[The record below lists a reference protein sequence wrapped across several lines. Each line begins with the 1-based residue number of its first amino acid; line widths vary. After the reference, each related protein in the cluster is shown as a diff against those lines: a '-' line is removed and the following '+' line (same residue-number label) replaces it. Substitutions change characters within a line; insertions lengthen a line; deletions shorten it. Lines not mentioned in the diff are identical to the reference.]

1 MDVFFLL
8 TVNLF
13 NIRQKTMYKKNLK
26 FLVMSK
32 DMAKSLVAA
41 ALMVAFSTPVAA
53 NTATGSRSASGA
65 FSKQADGIVMRTGA
79 DGSNNWGAMQGVK
92 GLEDLIGKT
101 EAEIKNAALTPG
113 STLSDAEPDK
123 VFFLY
128 NVKTGKFLN
137 AGGYWGTHVSLKDY
151 PLSLWAETHTYKLP
165 SSSTTQTLIDFIQN
179 METGQGKYL
188 GWVGKDG
195 GTGTDDGVFIDR
207 HQDENTHYGWVFEP
221 LKNDTQNT
229 YKIYTYATNK
239 PYSTLIAK
247 STKYYLCA
255 NGDETDQDK
264 NCGAFSESYI
274 ESKNYDA
281 YSTWRV
287 LSMKQIYDLIT
298 EQSSDN
304 MTSALDLSYRLDCP
318 GFSRGDKDIKE
329 KWKLSTFA
337 TGTNATGTKGGWRFG
352 LEKLHNT
359 EKTLTGSGG
368 SGESTDLDK
377 YDFNGLSSSNP
388 YTFDKIT
395 YTGKE
400 DYERRLGKYFCADAK
415 NLRGVIYQD
424 VDIKAP
430 GSYIIEC
437 KGYSTTKKAKIF
449 ATWLDKEGKE
459 DKASLHQ
466 NVLNQVSYMP
476 KTEQVLLHVNEQ
488 NMDYAGKN
496 FYGQRKYIN
505 TVLVQVPD
513 ITPKPSDGN
522 YGTIRFGLIIGDNQ
536 DDTDVHDVK
545 NEWTVFDDFRLL
557 YASDDNGVDL
567 ILDEDRDNLSYL
579 KDCDITYKNRVLHLN
594 KTFTKDKW
602 NSFVLPVSLKR
613 DQFRQAFGAN
623 ARLAKL
629 SGLTSSEIQFK
640 TIDMDGMADNVDV
653 LDAYTPYI
661 IFPTKIHD
669 TDKTK
674 VSPAYKA
681 SLTKR
686 NGESTPVVIKAN
698 HYDIPN
704 VTFKTD
710 DANKNDLSQMN
721 TDTWVSDVTTTVE
734 NSNGSMKAYGTFART
749 FGQNVTQNVTDE
761 KADDYGVYKFTDH
774 YIISKRDDLKGSYFF
789 DKGNLYY
796 SSERVRGLRGF
807 SCWFKPVNSSSATTK
822 LNLYI
827 DGVANGT
834 TGIDDVAFGDEE
846 PIGKAAKGIYNMNG
860 QLVSNGSDTTNLPAG
875 MYIVNGKKCVVK

>member
-1 MDVFFLL
+1 
-8 TVNLF
+8 
-13 NIRQKTMYKKNLK
+13 MYKKNLK

-65 FSKQADGIVMRTGA
+65 FSKQADGIVMPTDA

-92 GLEDLIGKT
+92 GLEDLVGKT
-101 EAEIKNAALTPG
+101 EDEIKKAALGPDEG
-113 STLSDAEPDK
+113 LSDADQDK

-151 PLSLWAETHTYKLP
+151 PLSLWAVKNTVTNQIEFK
-165 SSSTTQTLIDFIQN
+165 QN
-179 METGQGKYL
+179 METGQGQYL
-188 GWVGKDG
+188 GWMDGSKDY
-195 GTGTDDGVFIDR
+195 DDGVFIDR
-207 HQDENTHYGWVFEP
+207 NLTDGTHYGWGFE
-221 LKNDTQNT
+221 LQENGKYT
-229 YKIYTYATNK
+229 YKIYTYK
-239 PYSTLIAK
+239 TLIPTLL

-255 NGDETDQDK
+255 NGDVTDQDK
-264 NCGAFSESYI
+264 NCEAYSDADIKKKNI
-274 ESKNYDA
+274 ED

-287 LSMKQIYDLIT
+287 LSMQQIYDLIT
-298 EQSSDN
+298 EQSSDI

-318 GFSRGDKDIKE
+318 GFSRGDKDITV
-329 KWKLSTFA
+329 WKVRNFPE
-337 TGTNATGTKGGWRFG
+337 GTKGGWRFG
-352 LEKLHNT
+352 LEHLYNT
-359 EKTLTGSGG
+359 YNTLTGSG
-368 SGESTDLDK
+368 ESSKLDK
-377 YDFNGLSSSNP
+377 YDVNNLSSSN
-388 YTFDKIT
+388 YTFEGTKYTDK
-395 YTGKE
+395 
-400 DYERRLGKYFCADAK
+400 DNYERHLGKYFCADVK
-415 NLRGVIYQD
+415 NKRGVIYQD
-424 VDIKAP
+424 VVIKAP

-437 KGYSTTKKAKIF
+437 KGYSTTTKAKIF
-449 ATWLDKEGKE
+449 ASWFDKKGGTE
-459 DKASLHQ
+459 DKALLHQ
-466 NVLNQVSYMP
+466 NVLNQVSYMS
-476 KTEQVLLHVNEQ
+476 KAEQEKLHVSEQ

-505 TVLVQVPD
+505 TVLVQVPESKKQ
-513 ITPKPSDGN
+513 TDGS
-522 YGTIRFGLIIGDNQ
+522 YGIIRFGLIIGDDQN
-536 DDTDVHDVK
+536 DTKVDAA

-557 YASDDNGVDL
+557 YASDDKRADL
-567 ILDEDRDNLSYL
+567 ILDEDRDNLDYL
-579 KDCDITYKNRVLHLN
+579 KDCSNTYKNTVLHLN

-629 SGLTSSEIQFK
+629 SGLTSSEIQFE

-681 SLTKR
+681 KLTSTK
-686 NGESTPVVIKAN
+686 GESGTQDVVIKAN

-721 TDTWVSDVTTTVE
+721 TDTWVSDVTTTVG

-834 TGIDDVAFGDEE
+834 TGIDEVAFGDEE
-846 PIGKAAKGIYNMNG
+846 PTGKAAKGIYNMNG

-875 MYIVNGKKCVVK
+875 MYIVNGKKCVVR

>member
-1 MDVFFLL
+1 
-8 TVNLF
+8 
-13 NIRQKTMYKKNLK
+13 
-26 FLVMSK
+26 MSK
-32 DMAKSLVAA
+32 DMAKSLVVA

-65 FSKQADGIVMRTGA
+65 FSKQTDGIVMPTDA
-79 DGSNNWGAMQGVK
+79 DGSNGSNASGGLV
-92 GLEDLIGKT
+92 GLEFLKGKT
-101 EAEIKNAALTPG
+101 EDEIMNVAVTSDEG
-113 STLSDAEPDK
+113 LSDADPTK

-151 PLSLWAETHTYKLP
+151 PLSLWAKKNNYKLP

-179 METGQGKYL
+179 LETGQGKYL

-221 LKNDTQNT
+221 LKNDKQNT
-229 YKIYTYATNK
+229 YKIYTYATKK

-287 LSMKQIYDLIT
+287 LSMQQIYDLIT

-318 GFSRGDKDIKE
+318 GFSRGDKDITV
-329 KWKLSTFA
+329 WKVSNFPK
-337 TGTNATGTKGGWRFG
+337 GTKGGWRFG
-352 LEKLHNT
+352 LEKLYNT
-359 EKTLTGSGG
+359 DNTLTGSG
-368 SGESTDLDK
+368 ESTELDK
-377 YDFNGLSSSNP
+377 YDHNGLSSSTP
-388 YTFDKIT
+388 YTFEKSEYKDK
-395 YTGKE
+395 
-400 DYERRLGKYFCADAK
+400 DNYERHLGKYFCADVK
-415 NLRGVIYQD
+415 NRRGVIYQD
-424 VDIKAP
+424 VVIKAP

-437 KGYSTTKKAKIF
+437 KGYSTTPKAKIF
-449 ATWLDKEGKE
+449 ASWFDKKGGTE
-459 DKASLHQ
+459 DKALLHQ
-466 NVLNQVSYMP
+466 NVLNQVSYMS
-476 KTEQVLLHVNEQ
+476 KAEQEKLHVSEQ

-505 TVLVQVPD
+505 TVLVQVPESKKQ
-513 ITPKPSDGN
+513 TDGS
-522 YGTIRFGLIIGDNQ
+522 YGIIRFGLIIGDNQ
-536 DDTDVHDVK
+536 YDQTVK
-545 NEWTVFDDFRLL
+545 EADKEWTVFDDFRLL
-557 YASDDNGVDL
+557 YASDDKGTDL
-567 ILDEDRDNLSYL
+567 ILDEDRDNLNYL
-579 KDCDITYKNRVLHLN
+579 KDCSTTYKNKVLHLN

-629 SGLTSSEIQFK
+629 SNLTSSEIQFQ
-640 TIDMDGMADNVDV
+640 TVDMDKDDNAEV
-653 LDAYTPYI
+653 LKAYTPYI
-661 IFPTKIHD
+661 IFPTKIH
-669 TDKTK
+669 TDNTK
-674 VSPAYKA
+674 ASPAYKA
-681 SLTKR
+681 TLTKT
-686 NGESTPVVIKAN
+686 NGEQQDVVIKAN

-704 VTFKTD
+704 VTFKTNNE
-710 DANKNDLSQMN
+710 NKNDLSQMD
-721 TDTWVSDVTTTVE
+721 TKTWVSNVTTEVA
-734 NSNGSMKAYGTFART
+734 NSNGTMKAYGTFART
-749 FGQNVTQNVTDE
+749 FGNTATQNTTN
-761 KADDYGVYKFTDH
+761 ANAADYGVYEFKDRQ
-774 YIISKRDDLKGSYFF
+774 IISGRDNLIGSYFF
-789 DKGNLYY
+789 DQGNLYC
-796 SSERVRGLRGF
+796 SDKRPRGLRGF
-807 SCWFKPVNSSSATTK
+807 SCWFKPADSSKATK
-822 LNLYI
+822 LSLFI

-846 PIGKAAKGIYNMNG
+846 PTGKAAKGIYNMNG

-875 MYIVNGKKCVVK
+875 MYIVNGKKCVVR

>member
-1 MDVFFLL
+1 
-8 TVNLF
+8 
-13 NIRQKTMYKKNLK
+13 MYKKNLK

-65 FSKQADGIVMRTGA
+65 FSKQADGIVMPTDA

-92 GLEDLIGKT
+92 GLEDLVGKT
-101 EAEIKNAALTPG
+101 EDEIKKAALGPDEG
-113 STLSDAEPDK
+113 LSDADQDK

-151 PLSLWAETHTYKLP
+151 PLSLWAVKNTVTNQIEFK
-165 SSSTTQTLIDFIQN
+165 QN
-179 METGQGKYL
+179 METGQGQYL
-188 GWVGKDG
+188 GWMDG
-195 GTGTDDGVFIDR
+195 SKGYDDGVFIDR
-207 HQDENTHYGWVFEP
+207 NLTDGTHYGWGFE
-221 LKNDTQNT
+221 LQENGKYT
-229 YKIYTYATNK
+229 YKIYTYK
-239 PYSTLIAK
+239 TLIPTLL

-255 NGDETDQDK
+255 NGDVTDQDK
-264 NCGAFSESYI
+264 NCEAYSDADIKKKNI
-274 ESKNYDA
+274 ED

-287 LSMKQIYDLIT
+287 LSMQQIYDLIT
-298 EQSSDN
+298 EQSSDI

-318 GFSRGDKDIKE
+318 GFSRGDKDITV
-329 KWKLSTFA
+329 WKVRNFPE
-337 TGTNATGTKGGWRFG
+337 GTKGGWRFG
-352 LEKLHNT
+352 LEHLYNT
-359 EKTLTGSGG
+359 DNTLTGSG
-368 SGESTDLDK
+368 ESSKLDK
-377 YDFNGLSSSNP
+377 YDVNNLSSSN
-388 YTFDKIT
+388 YTFEGTKYTDK
-395 YTGKE
+395 
-400 DYERRLGKYFCADAK
+400 DNYERHLGKYFCADVK
-415 NLRGVIYQD
+415 NKRGVIYQD
-424 VDIKAP
+424 VVIKAP

-437 KGYSTTKKAKIF
+437 KGYSTTTKAKIF
-449 ATWLDKEGKE
+449 ASWFDKKGGTE
-459 DKASLHQ
+459 DKALLHQ
-466 NVLNQVSYMP
+466 NVLNQVSYMS
-476 KTEQVLLHVNEQ
+476 KAEQEKLHVSEQ

-505 TVLVQVPD
+505 TVLVQVPESKKQ
-513 ITPKPSDGN
+513 TDGS
-522 YGTIRFGLIIGDNQ
+522 YGIIRFGLIIGDDQN
-536 DDTDVHDVK
+536 DTKVDAA

-557 YASDDNGVDL
+557 YASDDKRADL
-567 ILDEDRDNLSYL
+567 ILDEDRDNLDYL
-579 KDCDITYKNRVLHLN
+579 KDCSNTYKNTVLHLN

-629 SGLTSSEIQFK
+629 SGLTSSEIQFE

-681 SLTKR
+681 KLTSTK
-686 NGESTPVVIKAN
+686 GESGTQDVVIKAN

-721 TDTWVSDVTTTVE
+721 TDTWVSDVTTTVG

-834 TGIDDVAFGDEE
+834 TGIDEVAFGDEE
-846 PIGKAAKGIYNMNG
+846 PTGKAAKGIYNMNG

-875 MYIVNGKKCVVK
+875 MYIVNGKKCVVR

>member
-1 MDVFFLL
+1 
-8 TVNLF
+8 
-13 NIRQKTMYKKNLK
+13 
-26 FLVMSK
+26 MSK

-53 NTATGSRSASGA
+53 NTATGSHAASGA
-65 FSKQADGIVMRTGA
+65 FSKQDDGIVMPTAA
-79 DGSNNWGAMQGVK
+79 DGSNNLGAIQGVK
-92 GLEDLIGKT
+92 GLEDLPGKT
-101 EAEIKNAALTPG
+101 EDEIMKAALESG

-151 PLSLWAETHTYKLP
+151 PLSLWAEKNTYG
-165 SSSTTQTLIDFIQN
+165 TQTLIDFKQN

-188 GWVGKDG
+188 GWMDG
-195 GTGTDDGVFIDR
+195 ATDPDDGVFIDR
-207 HQDENTHYGWVFEP
+207 KQNETTHYGWVFVP
-221 LKNDTQNT
+221 QNDGKNT
-229 YKIYTYATNK
+229 YKIYTYKTKSPTRFNK
-239 PYSTLIAK
+239 E
-247 STKYYLCA
+247 YYLCA
-255 NGDETDQDK
+255 NGDATDQDK
-264 NCGAFSESYI
+264 NCEAFSDTYI
-274 ESKNYDA
+274 QKNNLKD

-287 LSMKQIYDLIT
+287 LSMQQIYELLSK
-298 EQSSDN
+298 SSDN

-318 GFSRGDKDIKE
+318 GFSRGDRDIKE
-329 KWKLSTFA
+329 KWKLLTFA

-377 YDFNGLSSSNP
+377 YDVNHLSSS
-388 YTFDKIT
+388 YTFYGRD
-395 YTGKE
+395 YTNKKE
-400 DYERRLGKYFCADAK
+400 DYERHLGKYFCADAK

-437 KGYSTTKKAKIF
+437 KGYSTTTKAKIF
-449 ATWLDKEGKE
+449 ATWLDQKGNE
-459 DKASLHQ
+459 DNASLHQ

-476 KTEQVLLHVNEQ
+476 QAEKDSLHVSEQ

-513 ITPKPSDGN
+513 TKPSDGN
-522 YGTIRFGLIIGDNQ
+522 YGTIRFGLVIGDNQ
-536 DDTDVHDVK
+536 TDNDLK
-545 NEWTVFDDFRLL
+545 DADNEWTVFDDFRLL
-557 YASDDNGVDL
+557 YASDDKRADL
-567 ILDEDRDNLSYL
+567 ILDEDRKDLSYL
-579 KDCDITYKNRVLHLN
+579 TECSNTYKNRVLHLN

-681 SLTKR
+681 TLSTTV
-686 NGESTPVVIKAN
+686 GESKTQEVVIKAN

-721 TDTWVSDVTTTVE
+721 TDTWVSDVTTTVG

-749 FGQNVTQNVTDE
+749 FGQDVTQNVTDE
-761 KADDYGVYKFTDH
+761 KADDYGVYKFNDH
-774 YIISKRDDLKGSYFF
+774 EIINGRDKLIGSYFF

-796 SSERVRGLRGF
+796 SSKNRVRGLRGF
-807 SCWFKPVNSSSATTK
+807 SCWFKPVDTPSSVHK

-846 PIGKAAKGIYNMNG
+846 PTGKAAKGIYNMNG

-875 MYIVNGKKCVVK
+875 MYIVNGKKCVVR